1 MTMGSR
7 RLDVL
12 VVGDTNPDLILR
24 GDVRPRFGQVEQLL
38 DAADLVLGGSA
49 AITATGTARLGL
61 ATALVSRVGA
71 DQFGDSAL
79 AELTAREVD
88 VTAVI
93 RDEETPTGLTVI
105 LSERHDRAILTL
117 PGCIP
122 TLRASDVGDEL
133 LRQTAH
139 VHVSAYFL
147 QPTLAADLGDLF
159 DRAHAAGCTTSL
171 DTNWDPAEQWL
182 GVRELLTR
190 TDVFLPNIAE
200 LLAVAGRSAD
210 AELAVQHEA
219 AAELAALGPV
229 VAVKAG
235 AAGAFGVDAS
245 GLTSAPGLSL
255 DVVDTTGAGDSFDA
269 GFLSAWLR
277 DLPLEQCLR
286 AAAVAGSLST
296 LATGGTF
303 AQATPAELTAA
314 MELLA

>member
-1 MTMGSR
+1 MMAR
-7 RLDVL
+7 RFDLL
-12 VVGDTNPDLILR
+12 VVGDTNPDLILL
-24 GDVRPRFGQVEQLL
+24 GDVRPQFGQVEQLL
-38 DAADLVLGGSA
+38 EAADLVLGGSA

-147 QPTLAADLGDLF
+147 QPMLAAGLGDLF

-171 DTNWDPAEQWL
+171 DTNWDPAQQWQ
-182 GVRELLTR
+182 GVREVLGS
-190 TDVFLPNIAE
+190 TDVFLPNTAE
-200 LLAVAGRSAD
+200 LLAVAGHPATED
-210 AELAVQHEA
+210 VAALHA
-219 AAELAALGPV
+219 AAFELAALGPIV
-229 VAVKAG
+229 VVKSG
-235 AAGAFGVDAS
+235 AAGAFGVGPA
-245 GLTSAPGLSL
+245 GLESAPGLIL

-269 GFLSAWLR
+269 GFLCAWLR
-277 DLPLEQCLR
+277 DLPFHDCLR

-296 LATGGTF
+296 RATGGTS
-303 AQATPAELTAA
+303 AQATAAEVAAA
-314 MELLA
+314 MDSPA